1 MEVGLQ
7 NFFDAADEVV
17 GIEGDFG
24 QEHDVRRR
32 AAVVGILSGV
42 LGVVA
47 LVLALSKDG
56 GGGEPTRITTHD
68 FKDGN
73 EVVAAH
79 GSVIER
85 HFAYGQGDV
94 LGDGAVTWAVVGEGQ
109 IVVDRLRHADD
120 AEFITAL
127 LSEGIDLR
135 RGVLGVVATDVVE
148 VTDVVRFEDLEDA
161 VKVFLLL
168 NLVAAGPEGSTRGVL
183 EVTQG
188 LLGLFGEVNQLLV

>member
-1 MEVGLQ
+1 M
-7 NFFDAADEVV
+7 
-17 GIEGDFG
+17 
-24 QEHDVRRR
+24 
-32 AAVVGILSGV
+32 
-42 LGVVA
+42 
-47 LVLALSKDG
+47 
-56 GGGEPTRITTHD
+56 
-68 FKDGN
+68 
-73 EVVAAH
+73 
-79 GSVIER
+79 
-85 HFAYGQGDV
+85 